1 WERAGRLMLNCKNE
15 LLHENSANLENAL
28 ARLPPDY
35 LLTNFSLVNLKA
47 DCEAESGNLTAALT
61 TYREAL
67 SRTGPSIAG
76 EGAVSRYRNM
86 ADTLAQRRDLAQAV
100 HCLRSALKLI
110 ELEAGSPPAILGSNQ
125 RIAEEPAIARVSLGV
140 SRLWGSFRE
149 RVTHWAAVYT
159 QASSI

>member
-35 LLTNFSLVNLKA
+35 LLTNFSLVHLKA

-61 TYREAL
+61 TYKDAL

-76 EGAVSRYRNM
+76 EGAVSRYRKYGRG
-86 ADTLAQRRDLAQAV
+86 T
-100 HCLRSALKLI
+100 CTT
-110 ELEAGSPPAILGSNQ
+110 AGSCAGGSLLSERTQTDPIGGRQPSRN
-125 RIAEEPAIARVSLGV
+125 ARQQG
-140 SRLWGSFRE
+140 
-149 RVTHWAAVYT
+149 ANC
-159 QASSI
+159 